1 MKDMNAILRLN
12 KCQEA
17 NYCLDFVSAT
27 YEKKFQNPP
36 FGIGLKTPMN
46 ILIQIA
52 FLDSLIIGGAD
63 RIKMKN

>member
-12 KCQEA
+12 KCTA
-17 NYCLDFVSAT
+17 RKPIIVLISSA
-27 YEKKFQNPP
+27 P
-36 FGIGLKTPMN
+36 PMN
-46 ILIQIA
+46 IFIQTA